1 MAKDDVIELDGIV
14 TDLLPSSKFK
24 VSVTNLSIPVL
35 CYIGG
40 RLKQHKIRIIMGDAV
55 PEVFCPEETLLDG
68 RGCIVGTVDIVG
80 CVNQSNSRWFFG
92 EYGFQLANPVAFERP
107 IPFKGALGF
116 FDVPEHLPIG
126 SKTVA

>member
-55 PEVFCPEETLLDG
+55 RLEVSAYDLSKG
-68 RGCIVGTVDIVG
+68 RITY
-80 CVNQSNSRWFFG
+80 R
-92 EYGFQLANPVAFERP
+92 L
-107 IPFKGALGF
+107 
-116 FDVPEHLPIG
+116 
-126 SKTVA
+126 